1 MCHLDYLHRHVTF
14 GRKTLQL
21 VQEYEG
27 NQPLSDF
34 FWVYRW
40 GGISDVSFL
49 KTSSL
54 FLVCFKR
61 SHWRISSKTRM
72 STLQVMNRC
81 PGVFSQKQKDTI
93 LNSLLFHKHES
104 RLRGSKAAPN
114 PGYVS
119 CSQSSVVWN
128 KHWSFLH
135 KLHKCDHFI
144 FKELPVHTHVKRL
157 WKFIYGLNKPLLHAG
172 CSSAGET
179 ADRRTLILCWLIS
192 ECRYIVRDV
201 EQLDPGICNW

>member
-1 MCHLDYLHRHVTF
+1 MKGINLYQTF
-14 GRKTLQL
+14 SGSIDEE
-21 VQEYEG
+21 EY
-27 NQPLSDF
+27 QTSP
-34 FWVYRW
+34 
-40 GGISDVSFL
+40 
-49 KTSSL
+49 SSL

-93 LNSLLFHKHES
+93 LNSLLFHKHGS

-128 KHWSFLH
+128 KYWSFLH